1 MAAVEVR
8 NVVKSFGDRVAVDG
22 LSFTVDRGEILG
34 LIGPNGAGK
43 TTTIRMVVD
52 ILRPDSGEIRI
63 FGENINEA
71 LKNRLGYLPEE
82 RGLYRK
88 MSVMDSIR
96 YLSSLKGVGRGRAE
110 ERAGALLQQTGM
122 AAHSTKKIDELSKGM
137 AQIVQFIIAIVHDPE
152 VVILDEAF
160 SGLDPVNT
168 ELLKELVVDLRS
180 QGKVVVLS
188 THQMSQ
194 VEELCDRVLMVDH
207 GRAVLYGSLE
217 DTRARYRGNS
227 VIVGFE
233 GELGEVPGVIARREH
248 KGYVEL
254 VIDEG
259 TTPAE
264 ILQRMVRSGVA
275 ITRFE
280 AATPSLNDIFLKV
293 VGANHE

>member
-217 DTRARYRGNS
+217 DTRARYMGNS